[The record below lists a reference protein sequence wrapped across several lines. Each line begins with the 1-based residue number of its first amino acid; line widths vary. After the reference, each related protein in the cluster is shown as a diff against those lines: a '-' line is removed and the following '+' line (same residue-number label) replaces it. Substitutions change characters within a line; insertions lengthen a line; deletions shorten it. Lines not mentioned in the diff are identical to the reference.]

1 MKIGIVGCGNISDIY
16 LKNLTTVFE
25 NTAVYAVCDLDATKA
40 NAKAQK
46 YQIEKV
52 LPLDEMLADPEI
64 DIVLNITTPK
74 THYDICKK
82 ALLAGKHVY
91 VEKPLSISYCEGKE
105 LLFIAKEKGLYI
117 GGAPDTFWVQAFRL
131 R

>member
-25 NTAVYAVCDLDATKA
+25 NTTVYAVCDLDA
-40 NAKAQK
+40 AKATAQVQK

-91 VEKPLSISYCEGKE
+91 VEKPISTVSAEAKALTE
-105 LLFIAKEKGLYI
+105 LANENNI
-117 GGAPDTFWVQAFRL
+117 TFEEPKKKK
-131 R
+131 

>member
-25 NTAVYAVCDLDATKA
+25 NTTVYAVCDLDTVKA
-40 NAKAQK
+40 ETQAKK
-46 YQIEKV
+46 YHIAKV
-52 LPLDEMLADPEI
+52 LALDEMLADPDVEI
-64 DIVLNITTPK
+64 ILNITTPK
-74 THYDICKK
+74 THYEICKK

-105 LLFIAKEKGLYI
+105 
-117 GGAPDTFWVQAFRL
+117 
-131 R
+131 